1 MANKLKLHPTSRCQ
15 AVTAITA
22 EIVCPKPGTLRL
34 TYRIEGT
41 LAGVAWPHH
50 SPPARMDDLWH
61 HTCFEAFIGTAS
73 APAYQEFNLAPST
86 SWAAY
91 SFTSYRDGMA
101 NTELPWAPRMT
112 TDNAAGVFTLT
123 AECPI
128 LLPTPWRIGVTTVL
142 EETNGN
148 KSYWAL
154 AHPSPKPD
162 FHNAAGFT
170 VELS

>member
-1 MANKLKLHPTSRCQ
+1 MANKLKLHPDSRCQ
-15 AVTAITA
+15 AINAITA
-22 EIVCPKPGTLRL
+22 EIACPKPGTLRL

-41 LAGVAWPHH
+41 LTAVAWPHH
-50 SPPARMDDLWH
+50 DLPERMDDLWH
-61 HTCFEAFIGTAS
+61 HTCFEAFIGSAS
-73 APAYQEFNLAPST
+73 NPAYQEFNLAPSK

-91 SFTSYRDGMA
+91 SFTSYREGMA
-101 NTELPWAPRMT
+101 NTELPWAPRIT
-112 TDNAAGVFTLT
+112 IDKTADAFSLT

-128 LLPTPWRIGVTTVL
+128 LIPMPWRIGVTTVL

-154 AHPSPKPD
+154 AHPSAKPD